1 MAGRRILPVQR
12 QPHLNIEPASAG
24 TFRAQGAWGL
34 PYEASGLSARLSWQ
48 YRSEW
53 IDGIGDGDIMG
64 DEWWSEVGRLDFSL
78 RYAFN
83 DNVEMYFDANNLL
96 DESGIRY
103 QGIQRRTTEYERFG
117 KRFMIGVRMNF

>member
-1 MAGRRILPVQR
+1 
-12 QPHLNIEPASAG
+12 
-24 TFRAQGAWGL
+24 
-34 PYEASGLSARLSWQ
+34 
-48 YRSEW
+48 
-53 IDGIGDGDIMG
+53 MG